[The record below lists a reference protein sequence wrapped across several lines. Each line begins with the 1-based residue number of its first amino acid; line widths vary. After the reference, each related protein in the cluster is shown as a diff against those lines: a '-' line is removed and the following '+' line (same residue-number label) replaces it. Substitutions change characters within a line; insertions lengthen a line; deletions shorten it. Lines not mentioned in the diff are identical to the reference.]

1 MKAKAAICHAFAQ
14 PLSIGEL
21 LVAEPS
27 ENEVLVDIA
36 ACAIC
41 HSDITFID
49 GGWGGALPAVYGH
62 EASGIVR
69 SVGSHVQGIAAGDH
83 VVVTLI
89 RACGSCPDCSEGH
102 LVRCDGTRVSGA
114 TDQPLTLANGTAVT
128 QGMATGAFAET
139 ALVHESQLCKISK
152 DFPLDLASL
161 LACGVITGLGAVFN
175 TAKVEPGSRVA
186 VVGAGGVGLN
196 SVQGAALA
204 GARCIT
210 AFDIA
215 DDKLDQARRFGATD
229 TVNVVANDIKAR
241 VAAITDGR
249 GFDYVFVT
257 VGVKSVMDAA
267 FDHLAFGGAVVI
279 VGMPASGVMS
289 AYDPGMFA
297 YKSQRILGSRMG
309 SSLISRDIPMLIEL
323 YHQGRLKL
331 DELITGRYKLDQIND
346 AVASAKAG
354 RALRNIVVLP
364 DFEHLLR

>member
-1 MKAKAAICHAFAQ
+1 MKVKAAICHTFGE
-14 PLSIGEL
+14 PLEIGDLSI
-21 LVAEPS
+21 AEPAA
-27 ENEVLVDIA
+27 NEVLVDIA

-41 HSDITFID
+41 HSDIVFMD

-62 EASGIVR
+62 EASGVVR
-69 SVGSHVQGIAAGDH
+69 EVGINVQGVAAGDH

-89 RACGSCPDCSEGH
+89 RACGACPDCSEGH
-102 LVRCDGTRVSGA
+102 LVRCDGTEVSGA
-114 TDQPLTLANGTAVT
+114 TDGPLSLADGTSVT
-128 QGMATGAFAET
+128 QGMATGAFAEA
-139 ALVHESQLCKISK
+139 ALVHESQVCKIPR

-204 GARCIT
+204 GARSIT
-210 AFDIA
+210 AFDVS
-215 DDKLDQARRFGATD
+215 DEKLDQAHLFGATD
-229 TVNVVANDIKAR
+229 TVNVVATDIKAR
-241 VAAITDGR
+241 VAKITGGR

-257 VGVKSVMDAA
+257 VGMKSVMDAA

-289 AYDPGMFA
+289 EYDPGAFA

-323 YHQGRLKL
+323 YHQSRLKL
-331 DELITGRYKLDQIND
+331 DELVTGRYKLDQIND

-354 RALRNIVVLP
+354 QALRNVILFP
-364 DFEHLLR
+364 AFEGSR

>member
-1 MKAKAAICHAFAQ
+1 MKVKAAICHAFGE
-14 PLSIGEL
+14 PLEIGDLSI
-21 LVAEPS
+21 AEPAA
-27 ENEVLVDIA
+27 NEVLVDIA

-41 HSDITFID
+41 HSDMVFMD

-62 EASGIVR
+62 EASGVVR
-69 SVGSHVQGIAAGDH
+69 EVGTNVQGVAAGDH

-89 RACGSCPDCSEGH
+89 RACGACPDCSEGH
-102 LVRCDGTRVSGA
+102 LVRCDGSQVSGA
-114 TDQPLTLANGTAVT
+114 TEGPLSLADGTAVT
-128 QGMATGAFAET
+128 QGMATGAFAEA
-139 ALVHESQLCKISK
+139 ALVHESQVCKISR

-175 TAKVEPGSRVA
+175 TAKVEPGSLVA

-204 GARCIT
+204 GARSVT

-215 DDKLDQARRFGATD
+215 DEKLDQARLFGATD
-229 TVNVVANDIKAR
+229 TINVVATDIKAR
-241 VAAITDGR
+241 VAKITGGR

-257 VGVKSVMDAA
+257 VGMKSVMDAA

-289 AYDPGMFA
+289 EYDPGTFA

-309 SSLISRDIPMLIEL
+309 SSLISRDIPMLIQL

-331 DELITGRYKLDQIND
+331 DELVTGRYKLDQIND

-354 RALRNIVVLP
+354 QALRNVILFP
-364 DFEHLLR
+364 TFERSR

>member
-1 MKAKAAICHAFAQ
+1 MKAKAAICHAFGE
-14 PLSIGEL
+14 PLEISALTI
-21 LVAEPS
+21 AEPAAK
-27 ENEVLVDIA
+27 EVLVDIA

-41 HSDITFID
+41 HSDIMFMD
-49 GGWGGALPAVYGH
+49 GGWGGVLPAVYGH
-62 EASGIVR
+62 EASGVVR
-69 SVGSHVQGIAAGDH
+69 SVGADVQGVAVGDH

-89 RACGSCPDCSEGH
+89 RACGACPDCSEGH
-102 LVRCDGTRVSGA
+102 LVRCDGANTSGV
-114 TDQPLTLANGTAVT
+114 TDTPLTLEDGTAVT
-128 QGMATGAFAET
+128 QGMATGAFAEV

-204 GARCIT
+204 GARNVT

-215 DDKLDQARRFGATD
+215 DDKLEQARLFGATH
-229 TVNVVANDIKAR
+229 TVNVVANDIKACVR
-241 VAAITDGR
+241 DITDGR

-257 VGVKSVMDAA
+257 VGAKSVMDAA

-289 AYDPGMFA
+289 EYDPGTFA

-309 SSLISRDIPMLIEL
+309 SALISRDIPMLIEL

-331 DELITGRYKLDQIND
+331 DELVTARYKLDQINE
-346 AVASAKAG
+346 AAASAKAG
-354 RALRNIVVLP
+354 RALRNIVVFP
-364 DFEHLLR
+364 EFERLMR

>member
-1 MKAKAAICHAFAQ
+1 MKAKAAICHAFGE
-14 PLSIGEL
+14 PLEIGDL
-21 LVAEPS
+21 TIAEPAAK
-27 ENEVLVDIA
+27 EVLVDIA

-41 HSDITFID
+41 HSDITFMD
-49 GGWGGALPAVYGH
+49 GGWGGVLPAVYGH
-62 EASGIVR
+62 EASGVVR
-69 SVGSHVQGIAAGDH
+69 SVGSDVQGVAVGDH

-89 RACGSCPDCSEGH
+89 RACGTCPECSEGH
-102 LVRCDGTRVSGA
+102 LVRCDGANTSGVNGTPVSL
-114 TDQPLTLANGTAVT
+114 DDGTAVT
-128 QGMATGAFAET
+128 QGMATGAFAEA
-139 ALVHESQLCKISK
+139 ALVHESQICKISK
-152 DFPLDLASL
+152 GFPLDLASL

-204 GARCIT
+204 GARSVT

-215 DDKLDQARRFGATD
+215 DEKLDQARLFGATD
-229 TVNVVANDIKAR
+229 TVNVSANDISER
-241 VAAITDGR
+241 VANITDGR

-257 VGVKSVMDAA
+257 VGIKSVMDTA

-289 AYDPGMFA
+289 EYDPGTFA

-309 SSLISRDIPMLIEL
+309 SALISRDIPMLIEL
-323 YHQGRLKL
+323 YYQGRLKL
-331 DELITGRYKLDQIND
+331 DELVTGRYKLDQINE

-354 RALRNIVVLP
+354 QALRNVVIFP
-364 DFEHLLR
+364 EFERLMK